1 MIVGIKDIFKMIGIM
16 IISCCAVWVCGL
28 FLNYNMDL
36 LEIEHLV
43 EAGQMQVMYDAV
55 KMTGIVVCG
64 VSGGCLLI
72 TSVVMLIFYIK
83 NYIDTHGKELGILK
97 ALGYSNFNIASRF
110 WVFGLSVFVGTS
122 VGFLGA
128 FAMMPK
134 FYEVQGKDKFLPEVT
149 LHFHP
154 ELVVYLILLPTLFFA
169 GVAVLFALLKLNMPV
184 LQLLKGKV
192 ETRVKKAKKDTD
204 LPFLMEL
211 KKGTLRQKKTLVF
224 FMGFATFCYA
234 AMMQMSF
241 SMDELASVM
250 MAVMTLAIGILL
262 ACVTLFLA
270 ATTVINSN
278 MKTIAM
284 MKVFGY
290 SLKDCNTAILSGYRP
305 VAYIGFAI
313 GTMYQFVLLKVTVS
327 VVFKDVENIPEYNF
341 DVQAFIITL
350 ISFAVLYELIM
361 YFYVRRIKKI
371 TIKEIMSGAE

>member
-1 MIVGIKDIFKMIGIM
+1 M